1 MYVKEEKEN
10 TKKTQTNT
18 FRFPLSLIE
27 ELKKES
33 DLEKINLNALVIKIL
48 SNHVL
53 WEKYERKVG
62 LLPMTKPFVKDAIHR
77 LDEEEIKTLAKE
89 IEKDTFSNIL
99 HFMKGSYSV
108 EEFVEILRTWLNVA
122 WMQHYIEKRKDC
134 YVFKIQHD
142 LGAKWTL
149 YIETLIRELFYDIV
163 GKPLEVKSTKGNIT
177 LVFPID

>member
-1 MYVKEEKEN
+1 MKEKEQS
-10 TKKTQTNT
+10 KKTQTNT
-18 FRFPLSLIE
+18 FRLTSSLVE
-27 ELKKES
+27 ELRKEA

-77 LDEEEIKTLAKE
+77 LDENEIKTLAKE

-99 HFMKGSYSV
+99 RFMKGSYSV

-122 WMQHYIEKRKDC
+122 WMQHNIEKQKNA

-142 LGAKWTL
+142 LGSKWTL
-149 YIETLIRELFYDIV
+149 YVETLIRELFHDIM

-177 LVFPID
+177 LVFPLE

>member
-1 MYVKEEKEN
+1 MRVKEEKEN

-99 HFMKGSYSV
+99 YFMKGSYSV

-122 WMQHYIEKRKDC
+122 WMQHYIEKRKDS

-142 LGAKWTL
+142 LGIKWTL
-149 YIETLIRELFYDIV
+149 YVETLIRELFHDIV

-177 LVFPID
+177 LVFPIN